1 MRSWE
6 GPRATIF
13 HVHCGPPAH
22 PRDSHG
28 GNEIRARPRAAAEE
42 GWVNQ
47 CSSVGV
53 CLGPHAYGS
62 RFESRPVL
70 QAHGQRRA

>member
-6 GPRATIF
+6 GPHATIF

-28 GNEIRARPRAAAEE
+28 ENEIRARPRAAAEE